1 MILAIN
7 PMLNRNVIIGLTI
20 CLMSAITISVLP
32 VNAIDDYVPP
42 EALKMLIV
50 HKATPLFGVDLPLG
64 RESPTFIQNVSQ
76 LAKMGF
82 DSPQN
87 AKLFLQLDSIASNS
101 SSHPGNVTLTTPTI
115 KSITSVYNQMKNNN
129 STGGFTKIA
138 TVAMQALSPVSS
150 FDGGGRN
157 ITKLPNSL
165 DFSDI
170 LKSGILGAGIGCAKG
185 PNSGDFA
192 AIVKSEPCLPGA
204 LGAALLKLIT

>member
-1 MILAIN
+1 
-7 PMLNRNVIIGLTI
+7 
-20 CLMSAITISVLP
+20 MSSQKRR
-32 VNAIDDYVPP
+32 
-42 EALKMLIV
+42 KMLIV

-87 AKLFLQLDSIASNS
+87 AKLFLQLDSIALNS

-115 KSITSVYNQMKNNN
+115 KSITSVYNQMKSNN

-170 LKSGILGAGIGCAKG
+170 LKSGILGAGIGCATG

-192 AIVKSEPCLPGA
+192 AIVKSEPCVPGA
-204 LGAALLKLIT
+204 LGAAVLKLIT

>member
-1 MILAIN
+1 
-7 PMLNRNVIIGLTI
+7 MLNKNVILGLTI
-20 CLMSAITISVLP
+20 FLMSTITISVLP
-32 VNAIDDYVPP
+32 VNAIDDNVQP
-42 EALKMLIV
+42 EARKMLIV

-87 AKLFLQLDSIASNS
+87 AKLFLQLDSIALNS
-101 SSHPGNVTLTTPTI
+101 SSHPGNLTLTTPTI
-115 KSITSVYNQMKNNN
+115 KSITSVYNQMKSNN

-204 LGAALLKLIT
+204 LGAAVLKLIT

>member
-1 MILAIN
+1 
-7 PMLNRNVIIGLTI
+7 MLNKNVIIGLTI
-20 CLMSAITISVLP
+20 FLMSTIAISVLP
-32 VNAIDDYVPP
+32 VNAIPYHLS
-42 EALKMLIV
+42 EHAYLALVV
-50 HKATPLFGVDLPLG
+50 HEATPLFGVDLPLG

-87 AKLFLQLDSIASNS
+87 AKLFLQLDSIALNS

-115 KSITSVYNQMKNNN
+115 KSITSVYNQMKSNN

-204 LGAALLKLIT
+204 LGAAVLKLIT

>member
-1 MILAIN
+1 
-7 PMLNRNVIIGLTI
+7 MLNKNVILGLTI
-20 CLMSAITISVLP
+20 ILMSTITISVLP
-32 VNAIDDYVPP
+32 VNAISPAHQSSIN
-42 EALKMLIV
+42 ALKGLIELVV

-87 AKLFLQLDSIASNS
+87 AKLFLQLDSIALNS

-115 KSITSVYNQMKNNN
+115 KSITSVYNQMKSNN

-170 LKSGILGAGIGCAKG
+170 LKSGILGAGIGCATG

-192 AIVKSEPCLPGA
+192 HIVQSRPCVAGA
-204 LGAALLKLIT
+204 LGAAVLKLIT

>member
-1 MILAIN
+1 
-7 PMLNRNVIIGLTI
+7 MLNKNVIIGLTI
-20 CLMSAITISVLP
+20 FLMSTITISVLP
-32 VNAIDDYVPP
+32 VNAILPEVPE
-42 EALKMLIV
+42 EALKALV
-50 HKATPLFGVDLPLG
+50 LHKATPLFGVDLPFG

-87 AKLFLQLDSIASNS
+87 AKLFLQLDSIALNS
-101 SSHPGNVTLTTPTI
+101 SSPPGNVTLTTPTI
-115 KSITSVYNQMKNNN
+115 KSITSVYNQMKSNN

-150 FDGGGRN
+150 FDAGGRN

-204 LGAALLKLIT
+204 LGAAVLKLIT